1 MMHSCHLPD
10 CPDVHHLSLIVA
22 HLCLIGSAPPSCIK
36 AVLPL
41 GASGFACAYAA
52 VGGDETK
59 MQGYEKSSQKRCLR
73 KQKC

>member
-52 VGGDETK
+52 VGGGVK
-59 MQGYEKSSQKRCLR
+59 QRCKVMKKVL
-73 KQKC
+73 KNGV